1 MGGGLW
7 LTRRLPTLLG
17 RYPGPSVELV
27 MRDHLGDMI
36 EERLDLATIEG
47 EVTDSSLVS
56 RRIGALTHLLVAA
69 PTYLERSGPRA
80 QRASSA
86 AGLERSGAPTHPDDL
101 AHHECYCPSSRARAT
116 GAALRG
122 TGRPDD
128 RSGIRSLQRQ

>member
-1 MGGGLW
+1 
-7 LTRRLPTLLG
+7 
-17 RYPGPSVELV
+17 

-86 AGLERSGAPTHPDDL
+86 AGRQPIRTIWRTTSVLSIIAGKGGRCGT
-101 AHHECYCPSSRARAT
+101 SRDRTAR
-116 GAALRG
+116 
-122 TGRPDD
+122 
-128 RSGIRSLQRQ
+128 